1 MRVKKIGYYKELSK
15 IINHNINY
23 MQYYRIKN
31 DRTARR
37 YYYGES
43 SKLIVSYFDS
53 GKISTYAFEYF
64 LRRIY
69 KSYFSL

>member
-1 MRVKKIGYYKELSK
+1 
-15 IINHNINY
+15 

-31 DRTARR
+31 NRTGSR
-37 YYYGES
+37 YYYGLS
-43 SKLIVSYFDS
+43 HDIIVSYFDS
-53 GKISTYAFEYF
+53 GKLSTDTFEYF

>member
-1 MRVKKIGYYKELSK
+1 MRVKKIGYYKKLSK
-15 IINHNINY
+15 IINDNINY

-31 DRTARR
+31 DSGAMR

-43 SKLIVSYFDS
+43 HKLIVRYFDS
-53 GKISTYAFEYF
+53 GKLSTDTFEYF

-69 KSYFSL
+69 KNYFSL

>member
-1 MRVKKIGYYKELSK
+1 MIVKRIGYYKELSK
-15 IINHNINY
+15 IINDNINY
-23 MQYYRIKN
+23 MKYYRIKN

-43 SKLIVSYFDS
+43 HKLIVSYFDS
-53 GKISTYAFEYF
+53 GKISTDTFEYF

>member
-1 MRVKKIGYYKELSK
+1 MRVKKIEYYKKLSK
-15 IINHNINY
+15 IINDNINY

-31 DRTARR
+31 NRTASR
-37 YYYGES
+37 YYYGVS
-43 SKLIVSYFDS
+43 HDIIVSYFDS
-53 GKISTYAFEYF
+53 GKISTDTFEYF

>member
-1 MRVKKIGYYKELSK
+1 MKRIDYYKELSR
-15 IINHNINY
+15 IINNINY
-23 MQYYRIKN
+23 MQYQRVKN
-31 DRTARR
+31 NSGAMR

-43 SKLIVSYFDS
+43 HKLIVSYFYS
-53 GKISTYAFEYF
+53 GKLSTDTFEYF

>member
-15 IINHNINY
+15 IINNNINY
-23 MQYYRIKN
+23 MRYYRIKN
-31 DRTARR
+31 NRTARR

-43 SKLIVSYFDS
+43 HRIIVSYFDS
-53 GKISTYAFEYF
+53 GKISTDTFEYF

>member
-1 MRVKKIGYYKELSK
+1 MKRIDYYKELSR
-15 IINHNINY
+15 IINNINY
-23 MQYYRIKN
+23 MQHYRIKTN
-31 DRTARR
+31 SGAMR

-43 SKLIVSYFDS
+43 HKLIVSYFYS
-53 GKISTYAFEYF
+53 GKLSTDTFEYF

>member
-1 MRVKKIGYYKELSK
+1 MIVKKIGYYKELSK
-15 IINHNINY
+15 KINNNINY
-23 MQYYRIKN
+23 MRYYRIKN
-31 DRTARR
+31 NRTARR

-43 SKLIVSYFDS
+43 HKLIVSYFDS
-53 GKISTYAFEYF
+53 GKISTDTFEYF

>member
-1 MRVKKIGYYKELSK
+1 MRIKRIGYYKELSK
-15 IINHNINY
+15 IINDNINY

-43 SKLIVSYFDS
+43 KKLIVSYFDR
-53 GKISTYAFEYF
+53 GKLSIDSFEYF

-69 KSYFSL
+69 KSYFRL

>member
-1 MRVKKIGYYKELSK
+1 MIVKRIGYYKELSK
-15 IINHNINY
+15 IINDNINY

-43 SKLIVSYFDS
+43 NKLIVSYFDS
-53 GKISTYAFEYF
+53 GKISTDTFEYF